1 MPAAPPPPHLDKVLA
16 HAGRQLNAVEGLRP
30 GEQLPAYRRFLKIEE
45 HRLRLR
51 HRAGGGGLEICQ
63 ARVELLDILLR
74 HLFTHAWSAA
84 RGKNGQAPEPPVA
97 LLAIGGYGR
106 GELNPSSD
114 VDILFLHDL
123 PDSGRERAAADD
135 LVQQVLYLLW
145 DVGFKV
151 GHATRS
157 VAEAIAHANK
167 DDVSK
172 TALLEARRIAGPGR
186 LWETF
191 HERFQRQCVRG
202 KGRAYL
208 RWRQEDQ
215 AARHVKFGSS
225 VFVQE
230 PQLKLGPGGL
240 RDYHNLFWSARFVL
254 GEATPAFLVERKLI
268 SEGERRDLARAHDF
282 LLRVRT
288 ELHYLNG
295 RALETLTLAFQ
306 GQIADRFD
314 YPGRTILKRSE
325 AFMKDLY
332 RHARA
337 IHLITDNAFG
347 RLCREAEAA
356 VTVVSPRL
364 SDVLRRLRP
373 TAPER
378 FDGFFARDGL
388 LYAERRDVF
397 NEDPFRLLRAF
408 AHLQERSLDLS
419 PELTQLMRRRA
430 RLVNRTFT
438 YARAARETFFGILSR
453 RGNVARV
460 LRRMHEVNVL
470 GRFVPEFGDL
480 TCLVQHEFSHRYTA
494 DEHTLV
500 CLEKLD
506 ALVSDPASAERFPDY
521 RKLFDKLADPAVL
534 YLAILLHDT
543 GKATSARQHAE
554 ASAFFAQKAAARLQM
569 PPEAR
574 RELILL
580 VDHHLT
586 LSATAQTR
594 NLEDPDTIAE
604 FAGVV
609 KNRVNLD
616 ALMLLTLAD
625 GQGTSDE
632 GWSDWKESLVWQL
645 YRATVRWLAEG
656 EEEYRRSL
664 RQREVRRVA
673 VTGRLG
679 PGWEDEI
686 GAHFGFMPDRY
697 FEAFDSEAVAG
708 HLQLLHRFFARQ
720 LAEIEPR
727 DALAFAVGWNPQPG
741 RGHTEAIFAGWRRRG
756 GLARI
761 AGAFAAAGLNI
772 LGADAFE
779 RDDELALHV
788 LRVCDNRRRAV
799 TDPRDFATVEKTLV
813 AALAVERFDFAPLL
827 RKARGRQ
834 SAPLCSGAV
843 ALNRP
848 RPPEIV
854 FPTRIVTRDAPA
866 SRYTL
871 LEVQTA
877 DRLGLL
883 HDLLAALGRL
893 DVRVAL
899 SRVATEKGG
908 AIDSFYLTDADGGR
922 IADPEILRRV
932 RDAVREAVSA

>member
-1 MPAAPPPPHLDKVLA
+1 MLAAPPLSAYDKVLA
-16 HAGRQLNAVEGLRP
+16 HADRQLVAVEGLRP

-51 HRAGGGGLEICQ
+51 HRAGGAGLEICR

-74 HLFTHAWSAA
+74 HLFTHSWAAA
-84 RGKNGQAPEPPVA
+84 RANDGRAPEPPVA

-106 GELNPSSD
+106 GELNPFSD
-114 VDILFLHDL
+114 VDLLFLHDL
-123 PDSGRERAAADD
+123 PATGKARAAADD

-157 VAEAIAHANK
+157 VPECIAHANK
-167 DDVSK
+167 DNVSK
-172 TALLEARRIAGPGR
+172 TALLEARRIAGPEA
-186 LWETF
+186 LWEGF
-191 HERFQRQCVRG
+191 RERFIRQCVRG
-202 KGRAYL
+202 KAQAYL

-215 AARHVKFGSS
+215 SERHRKFGQS

-230 PQLKLGPGGL
+230 PNLKAGPGGL
-240 RDYHNLFWSARFVL
+240 RDYHNLFWSAYFVH
-254 GEATPAFLVERKLI
+254 GEPSPASLVDHRLI
-268 SEGERRDLARAHDF
+268 SEADRRELGRAHDF

-306 GQIADRFD
+306 GQIADRFS

-325 AFMKDLY
+325 AFMKDYY
-332 RHARA
+332 RHTRA
-337 IHLITDNAFG
+337 MHLVTDNAFG
-347 RLCREAEAA
+347 RLCREADA
-356 VTVVSPRL
+356 VEPAPGLLGRL
-364 SDVLRRLRP
+364 LRRPSL
-373 TAPER
+373 PER
-378 FDGFFARDGL
+378 FDGFISRDGL

-408 AHLQERSLDLS
+408 VYCQERTLALS
-419 PELTQLMRRRA
+419 PELSQLMRRRA
-430 RLVNRTFT
+430 RLVDRTFT
-438 YARAARETFFGILSR
+438 YAKAAREIFFQILSH
-453 RGNVARV
+453 RGQVARV
-460 LRRMHEVNVL
+460 LRQMHEVNLL
-470 GRFVPEFGDL
+470 GRYLPEFGGL

-500 CLEKLD
+500 CIEKLD
-506 ALVSDPASAERFPDY
+506 ALVNDPASAERFPEY
-521 RKLFDKLADPAVL
+521 RKLFDGLADPAVL

-554 ASAFFAQKAAARLQM
+554 ASAFFAQKAAARLQIA
-569 PPEAR
+569 PERR
-574 RELILL
+574 RELVLL
-580 VDHHLT
+580 VDHHIT
-586 LSATAQTR
+586 LSSTAQTR
-594 NLEDPDTIAE
+594 NLEDPDTVAE
-604 FAGVV
+604 FAGIV

-645 YRATVRWLAEG
+645 YRSATRWLENGA
-656 EEEYRRSL
+656 EEYRRSL
-664 RQREVRRVA
+664 QQREVRRVA
-673 VTGRLG
+673 VKTRLG
-679 PGWEDEI
+679 DDWEDEI

-697 FEAFDSEAVAG
+697 FESFNADAVVA
-708 HLQLLHRFFARQ
+708 HLALLRRFFARQ
-720 LAEIEPR
+720 IEGMKAC
-727 DALAFAVGWNPQPG
+727 DALNFAASWTPHPA
-741 RGHTEAIFAGWRRRG
+741 RGHTEVVFAGWRRRD
-756 GLARI
+756 GLTRI
-761 AGAFAAAGLNI
+761 AGSFAAVGLNI

-779 RDDELALHV
+779 RDDELALNV
-788 LRVCDNRRRAV
+788 LRVCDKRRRAV
-799 TDPRDFATVEKTLV
+799 TDPLEFAQVEKTLGT
-813 AALAVERFDFAPLL
+813 ALAEEEFDFTPLL
-827 RKARGRQ
+827 QKARRRAA
-834 SAPLCSGAV
+834 APLCSGASSRR
-843 ALNRP
+843 AQA
-848 RPPEIV
+848 PEII

-866 SRYTL
+866 RRYTL

-883 HDLLAALGRL
+883 HDLLAALNRQ

-908 AIDSFYLTDADGGR
+908 AVDSFYLTDPEGRR
-922 IADPEILRRV
+922 IADPKTLAGL
-932 RDAVREAVSA
+932 RDAVRAAVG